1 MVRRETI
8 EMWWWWWWETI
19 EILWWWWWRETIE
32 MWWWWWWKEK
42 CIKQMRRWSRRREN
56 YNKIV
61 KEENKSEKIKGV
73 SKTLCAVLNKR

>member
-1 MVRRETI
+1 
-8 EMWWWWWWETI
+8 
-19 EILWWWWWRETIE
+19 
-32 MWWWWWWKEK
+32 MWWWWWWKKK